1 MYEDIKD
8 DTVLEITKIF
18 DIHIKNQKQIN
29 SVFIDEN
36 NFLKHLFFIIR

>member
-18 DIHIKNQKQIN
+18 DIHIKNQK
-29 SVFIDEN
+29 
-36 NFLKHLFFIIR
+36 HLHCTSGIKLSLLVQKATLV